1 LDATHA
7 TPGGVGGGDFPVI
20 GEVIS
25 RYRIVEQLGEGG
37 MGVVYR
43 AHDEHLGRDVAI
55 KVLRPG
61 SLNNEEARRRF
72 HDEARALSRLS
83 HPSISTIYDFDTRE
97 GLDYLVMELAE
108 GTTLERILQAG
119 PLPEARATAIGAKIV
134 EALAAAHDQGVIH
147 SDLKAGNVMVSPKDK
162 VKLLDFGLAR
172 LCCVAAASGDTVS
185 EVAVGPV
192 AGTVA
197 YMAPEQLLGREL
209 DERADLF
216 SLGVLL
222 FEMTTGRRPFTASP
236 STALINEILHRPAP
250 TPSSAGARV
259 SGWLERLIGQ
269 LLEKDPR
276 RRPESAAA
284 VERVL
289 REGAGAAAPPPA
301 APSPAFQGAPSGRI
315 GSIAVLP
322 LENLSRH
329 PDQEYFADG
338 MTEALITNL
347 AQIRALRVVSR
358 TSVMQ
363 YKGARKPLPEIA
375 RALQADAVVEGAVA
389 RFGDRVRVTAQLIE
403 SATDRHLW
411 ARSYERNVR
420 DVLALQAEVAQA
432 IAEEIRVE
440 LSREERERLGEHRRV
455 DPEAYEA
462 YLRGRH
468 HWNRRTENE
477 TRKAIEYF
485 HAAIAKDPRY
495 AQAYSGLA
503 LAYDTMGT
511 YAFLPPAVAFAEA
524 SAAASRALEIDPT
537 LAEAHTAIGGVLF
550 AYRWEWEAA
559 ERELRQA
566 ITLDP
571 NLSSAYHWYSDF
583 LTSMGRTDESLTM
596 ILKAQALDPLSL
608 TISMT
613 VGTRHFYARD
623 YDAAIRQQQKT
634 LELDPTFVPG
644 LRNLGGAYEQKGM
657 YAEAI
662 ETYQRAIALSR
673 DDLSASA
680 QLAHA
685 LAISGRTEEAR
696 KALADLAE
704 QSKTRYVS
712 PFSVGAVHVGLGET
726 DRAFEYLDQAYRTRD
741 RGMISLRVSPRL
753 DPIRPDPRFSD
764 LLRRMRLDS
773 GRDGAAAA

>member
-1 LDATHA
+1 
-7 TPGGVGGGDFPVI
+7 VI

-61 SLNNEEARRRF
+61 ALNNDEARRRF
-72 HDEARALSRLS
+72 RDEARALSRLS
-83 HPSISTIYDFDTRE
+83 HPFISTIYDFDSRE

-108 GTTLERILQAG
+108 GTTLERILEGG
-119 PLPEARATAIGAKIV
+119 PLPEPRVVALGAKIA

-162 VKLLDFGLAR
+162 VKLLDFGLAQ
-172 LCCVAAASGDTVS
+172 LCCVAAASGETVS
-185 EVAVGPV
+185 EVVVGPV

-197 YMAPEQLLGREL
+197 YMSPEQLLGREL
-209 DERADLF
+209 DERSDLF
-216 SLGVLL
+216 SLGILM
-222 FEMTTGRRPFTASP
+222 FEMATGRRPFTASP
-236 STALINEILHRPAP
+236 ATALINEILHRPAP
-250 TPSSAGARV
+250 TPASIGVRISP
-259 SGWLERLIGQ
+259 WLERLIAQ
-269 LLEKDPR
+269 LLEKDAR

-284 VERVL
+284 VERIL
-289 REGAGAAAPPPA
+289 REGRGAPEPVTAP
-301 APSPAFQGAPSGRI
+301 APSFPVGLAGRI
-315 GSIAVLP
+315 ESIAVLP

-375 RALQADAVVEGAVA
+375 RALQVDAVVEGSVA

-411 ARSYERNVR
+411 ARSYERDVR

-440 LSREERERLGEHRRV
+440 LSREERERLVAHRRV
-455 DPEAYEA
+455 DPDAYEA

-511 YAFLPPAVAFAEA
+511 YAFLPPAVAFGEA

-634 LELDPTFVPG
+634 LELDPLFVPG
-644 LRNLGGAYEQKGM
+644 LRNLGGAYEQKAM

-662 ETYQRAIALSR
+662 ETYRRAIALSR

-685 LAISGRTEEAR
+685 LAISGHTEEAQR
-696 KALADLAE
+696 ALADLAE

-712 PFSVGAVHVGLGET
+712 PFSVGVVYVGLGEA
-726 DRAFEYLDQAYRTRD
+726 DRAFEYLDEAYRIRD

-753 DPIRPDPRFSD
+753 DPIRSDPRFTD
-764 LLRRMRLDS
+764 LLRRMKLDS
-773 GRDGAAAA
+773 VRGGAGVP